1 MRSFL
6 ISSLVFRYG
15 SAEPGAFERAHPH
28 DWLLWEAGAWK
39 APATTTLQLADRAP
53 TPPPPAR
60 GSSSGEA
67 LALGLELRP
76 GMDQLT
82 LGRGA
87 ECDASINDGT
97 LSQLHL
103 LFMRTPA
110 GVWTVRDANSRNG
123 SSVDGV
129 KLEPGRPVELQSG
142 SRIHAAQVQFTYYS
156 PAGMLKRLKA

>member
-1 MRSFL
+1 VRSFL

-15 SAEPGAFERAHPH
+15 SADSAVFERAHPH
-28 DWLLWEAGAWK
+28 DWLLWESGAWK
-39 APATTTLQLADRAP
+39 APAATTLQIGDRPP
-53 TPPPPAR
+53 TPPPLR
-60 GSSSGEA
+60 NNGEA
-67 LALGLELRP
+67 LALALEFRP
-76 GMDQLT
+76 NADQLT

-103 LFMRTPA
+103 LFMRRPS
-110 GVWTVRDANSRNG
+110 GVCTVRDANSLNG

-129 KLEPGRPVELQSG
+129 KLEVGKPIELSSG

-156 PAGMLKRLKA
+156 PAGMLKRLKT